1 MSLEMDMKTA
11 GRAIAEWGCHFL
23 EKPIS
28 MEDIELVWQIIYR
41 KIRNPRAKN
50 LGENAKQ
57 GKESEID
64 GMFDRIVNVGSGVEW
79 KSHEEEEEKGENGGK
94 CREGEE
100 KLNQCVNVVDY
111 LEAKKMNVVEKM
123 NRNERT
129 IKKSRIVWN
138 SKLHRK
144 FTEALSK
151 LGDRKSSPKI
161 ILKMMNE
168 PTLTLRQV
176 ASHLQKF
183 KSQVKHLN
191 KITASDASSTSLIK
205 SQLQQLPSNSMTNIL
220 SQPSYSSNKYNTDHN
235 LRQLQVPSCLNA
247 PTLLPSQDVFNCH
260 LRMMNQNNSNS
271 YNTTHPN
278 DLQLKS
284 YGGLLEGM
292 NLVEGNRIFADEL
305 YMNES
310 LEECFVE
317 TSNYNSN
324 FQYFGADE
332 DYCSFL
338 SVDNHYHPAD
348 VVQDQLE
355 FAQNLAGCLDV
366 DNNIVASGGHSVIA
380 GHSLN
385 QNVALKELDD
395 LLNNTEED
403 PMVYCCYDGEMNSFD
418 IDQYSE
424 WLNA

>member
-1 MSLEMDMKTA
+1 MKTA
-11 GRAIAEWGCHFL
+11 GRAVAEWGCHFL

-28 MEDIELVWQIIYR
+28 MEDIELVWQIVYR

-50 LGENAKQ
+50 LGENAKH
-57 GKESEID
+57 GKKSQID
-64 GMFDRIVNVGSGVEW
+64 GMFGRIVNVTRGVEW
-79 KSHEEEEEKGENGGK
+79 KSLEEEKEEKGKNGGK

-100 KLNQCVNVVDY
+100 KLNPAVNVLDY
-111 LEAKKMNVVEKM
+111 LETKKMNVEENT

-129 IKKSRIVWN
+129 NKKSRIVWN

-151 LGDRKSSPKI
+151 LGNRKSSPKI

-191 KITASDASSTSLIK
+191 KITANDASSNSLVK
-205 SQLQQLPSNSMTNIL
+205 NKLQQLPAKRNSMTNIL
-220 SQPSYSSNKYNTDHN
+220 SQPSYSSNYITDHN
-235 LRQLQVPSCLNA
+235 LRQLQVPSCLIP

-260 LRMMNQNNSNS
+260 LKMMNQNNSNS

-284 YGGLLEGM
+284 YGGLFEGM
-292 NLVEGNRIFADEL
+292 NLVEGNCTFADEL
-305 YMNES
+305 YMNNQS
-310 LEECFVE
+310 LEGFVQ
-317 TSNYNSN
+317 TSHYSN

-332 DYCSFL
+332 DCSF
-338 SVDNHYHPAD
+338 
-348 VVQDQLE
+348 QDQLE
-355 FAQNLAGCLDV
+355 YSQNFAGCSDV
-366 DNNIVASGGHSVIA
+366 DNNIVTSGAQSVIA
-380 GHSLN
+380 GRSLN

-403 PMVYCCYDGEMNSFD
+403 PMVYCCHDGEMNSFD